1 MICGPELFHCVND
14 FEASLTCNCDDESE
28 EDSEDANNKHHG
40 QNKSRQNW
48 FGRQVLNLVKVIWN
62 IGNSFKEQS
71 PDLLVLDTHDIKY
84 KDAVNTVNS
93 IETLGKTISFKNF
106 FKEE

>member
-1 MICGPELFHCVND
+1 MG
-14 FEASLTCNCDDESE
+14 
-28 EDSEDANNKHHG
+28 G
-40 QNKSRQNW
+40 
-48 FGRQVLNLVKVIWN
+48 
-62 IGNSFKEQS
+62 SFKEQS